1 MQIIEIGDNVMT
13 TRRTSRIHAA
23 VLSLALLLPAGNAF
37 AATHHRRHHRHHY
50 SQTRGAV
57 VGAVAGAAINHHQ
70 PLKGAL
76 VGAVVGNAVQQ
87 VRNHNQH

>member
-1 MQIIEIGDNVMT
+1 MT
-13 TRRTSRIHAA
+13 TKRTSRIHAA
-23 VLSLALLLPAGNAF
+23 VLSLALLLPAANVS
-37 AATHHRRHHRHHY
+37 AATHHHRRVHHRHHY

-57 VGAVAGAAINHHQ
+57 VGAVAGAAIDHHK